1 MDKLSFRFI
10 NQSGGMVIADPCVI
24 KDTLDCIELDRVR
37 KGVWCVDVEFDR
49 GYNVTKMKAT
59 HEDARIM
66 QATFEEFNIEVQS
79 EQIGFFDSD
88 DYRDDEMAM
97 AMPRENYKTVKDG
110 DKWYCAM
117 SHITNTAEYGAG
129 SYSYGAIAEIDNG
142 YHKVTARKSI
152 DNYYTEFEI
161 K

>member
-24 KDTLDCIELDRVR
+24 KDTLDCIELDKVR

-117 SHITNTAEYGAG
+117 AHITNTAEYGAG
-129 SYSYGAIAEIDNG
+129 SYSYGVLAEIDNG

>member
-24 KDTLDCIELDRVR
+24 KDTLDCIELDKVR

-117 SHITNTAEYGAG
+117 AHITNTAEYGAG
-129 SYSYGAIAEIDNG
+129 SYSYGALAEIDNG

>member
-117 SHITNTAEYGAG
+117 AHITNTAEYGAG

>member
-117 SHITNTAEYGAG
+117 AHITNTAEYGAG
-129 SYSYGAIAEIDNG
+129 SYSYGALAEIDNG

>member
-1 MDKLSFRFI
+1 MDKLSFKFI

-24 KDTLDCIELDRVR
+24 KDTLDCIEIDRVR
-37 KGVWCVDVEFDR
+37 KGVWCVDVEFT
-49 GYNVTKMKAT
+49 GLSVTKMKAV

-66 QATFEEFNIEVQS
+66 QSTQDEFNIEVQS
-79 EQIGFFDSD
+79 EQIGFFDMD
-88 DYRDDEMAM
+88 DYRNDKVAM

-117 SHITNTAEYGAG
+117 AHITNTSTFGAG
-129 SYSYGAIAEIDNG
+129 SYSHGALAEIDNG
-142 YHKVTARKSI
+142 YHKVYARKSI